1 MKCYRGRIKQLKM
14 KEQQN
19 IYPHTVQLYEVIR
32 ITEGI
37 PVFLQEH
44 LDRLYRSAQLTGIE
58 HLPDSVSLAAIM
70 KDYITIQ
77 KQDTGNIKLSF
88 TFSNPTLEPQCE
100 LNFIP
105 HYYPTQEQ
113 YTNGVKVGLLK
124 AVRPVPHAKVQNSEI
139 RDSAN
144 KSISDN
150 SLFEVL
156 LIDSE
161 RNITEGSRSNVFFIK
176 NETLYSSPVASILQG
191 ITRIKV
197 MQICENAGIR
207 VIEMDIPANTL
218 DQYEA
223 AFLTGTSPK
232 ILPIS
237 TIDTIVYNTDLPLL
251 IKLRELYDKLVVD
264 YLNVRR

>member
-1 MKCYRGRIKQLKM
+1 MTAH
-14 KEQQN
+14 QN
-19 IYPHTVQLYEVIR
+19 IHHDVIQLYEVIR

-37 PVFLQEH
+37 PVFLEEH
-44 LDRLYRSAQLTGIE
+44 LDRLYQSALLTGME
-58 HLPDSVSLAAIM
+58 HLPDSTSLAAMI
-70 KDYITIQ
+70 KEYITIQ

-88 TFSNPTLEPQCE
+88 TFSSPNSAPKCE

-124 AVRPVPHAKVQNSEI
+124 AVRPVPHAKVQNSDI
-139 RDSAN
+139 RNRAN
-144 KSISDN
+144 QSISDN
-150 SLFEVL
+150 HLFEVL
-156 LIDSE
+156 LINSE
-161 RNITEGSRSNVFFIK
+161 GNITEGSRSNVFFIK
-176 NETLYSSPVASILQG
+176 NETLFSSPVASILPG

-197 MQICENAGIR
+197 MQLCENAGIR
-207 VIEMDIPANTL
+207 VIEMAIPANTL

-237 TIDTIVYNTDLPLL
+237 TIDNIIYNTDLPLL
-251 IKLRELYDKLVVD
+251 IKLRELYDKMVDD
-264 YLNVRR
+264 YLIGKG

>member
-1 MKCYRGRIKQLKM
+1 MTA
-14 KEQQN
+14 QQN
-19 IYPHTVQLYEVIR
+19 IHHDVIQLYEVIR

-37 PVFLQEH
+37 PVFLEEH
-44 LDRLYRSAQLTGIE
+44 LDRLYQSAQLTGMKN
-58 HLPDSVSLAAIM
+58 LPDSVSLAAMI
-70 KDYITIQ
+70 KDYVTIQ

-88 TFSNPTLEPQCE
+88 TFSSPNSVPQCE

-124 AVRPVPHAKVQNSEI
+124 AVRPVPHAKVQNSGI
-139 RDSAN
+139 RDRAN
-144 KSISDN
+144 QSISDN
-150 SLFEVL
+150 QLFEVL

-161 RNITEGSRSNVFFIK
+161 GNITEGSRSNVFFIK
-176 NETLYSSPVASILQG
+176 DETLYSSPVASILQG

-197 MQICENAGIR
+197 MQLCENAGIR
-207 VIEMDIPANTL
+207 VIEMSIPANTL

-232 ILPIS
+232 LLPIS
-237 TIDTIVYNTDLPLL
+237 TIDAIIYKTDLPLL
-251 IKLRELYDKLVVD
+251 IKLRELYDKLVDD
-264 YLNVRR
+264 YLIVRR

>member
-1 MKCYRGRIKQLKM
+1 MTVN
-14 KEQQN
+14 QN
-19 IYPHTVQLYEVIR
+19 IHHDVIQLYEVIR

-37 PVFLQEH
+37 PVFLEEH
-44 LDRLYRSAQLTGIE
+44 LDRLYQSAQLTGME
-58 HLPDSVSLAAIM
+58 HLPDSVSLTAMIQE
-70 KDYITIQ
+70 YISVQ

-88 TFSNPTLEPQCE
+88 TFSSPTSAPQCE

-124 AVRPVPHAKVQNSEI
+124 AVRPVPHAKVQNSDI
-139 RDSAN
+139 RNRAN

-161 RNITEGSRSNVFFIK
+161 GNITEGSRSNVFFIK

-197 MQICENAGIR
+197 MQLCENAGIR
-207 VIEMDIPANTL
+207 VIEMAIPANTL

-237 TIDTIVYNTDLPLL
+237 TIDNIIYNTDLPLL
-251 IKLRELYDKLVVD
+251 IKLRELYDKMVDD
-264 YLNVRR
+264 YLIGKG

>member
-1 MKCYRGRIKQLKM
+1 MTAH
-14 KEQQN
+14 QN
-19 IYPHTVQLYEVIR
+19 IHHDVIQLYEVIR

-37 PVFLQEH
+37 PVFLEEH
-44 LDRLYRSAQLTGIE
+44 LDRLYQSAQLTGME
-58 HLPDSVSLAAIM
+58 QLPDSVSLTAMI
-70 KDYITIQ
+70 KEYISVQ

-88 TFSNPTLEPQCE
+88 TFSSPTSEPQCE

-105 HYYPTQEQ
+105 HYYPMQEQ

-124 AVRPVPHAKVQNSEI
+124 AVRPVPHAKVQNSDI
-139 RDSAN
+139 RDRAN
-144 KSISDN
+144 QAISDN

-197 MQICENAGIR
+197 MQLCENAGIR